1 MKDLASN
8 LREQT
13 SMLLDL
19 FNNRLNKISDTKE
32 FLRCIKY
39 HRDTRLFD
47 GEHLAIGIDGSMDY
61 EERLEMLL
69 FYVNAI
75 AFSTRF
81 RIDEKIQFDDNM
93 HKSSIKIST
102 AIPLWQADLPNII
115 DRDEDEFETRYSV
128 DKIPYSFMTMAELKL
143 ALDAINS
150 YQDLKLIILDRSL
163 LRTYAPLTRDLQL
176 LIRKKRSPLV
186 GIDTKYGITSFLD
199 IILVYMLGDGSI
211 YVPTRGSYAKYAII
225 KELLKGEKRKDEF
238 NIDDID
244 KHLQYLKR
252 LDKRFD
258 NLLLDRCDSIISLSN
273 YAKDYWKR
281 ISSITDSII
290 TSIFNGKRYPL
301 LLNTRWLSLL
311 DISALNLFLLYGLI
325 GKALKSMILLIGII
339 KDMNTTEFIRA
350 VIPYLLNYRDGLE
363 LSNDRAFFTMLSAT
377 NPSIKTPWRSIAY
390 DAAFTTL
397 VYDKNFKAARK
408 AVFREQLFIRSYFQ
422 LRTYKHDQT
431 LRSPVFLYDR
441 IFYPEYDSTQDIEA
455 EEWMRRSKISLFI
468 DNSIIDDLYL
478 NILAASDSNEIFEAY
493 GHNYLLYLADK
504 AAKFDVKHMRAM
516 LRGISNLYLRE
527 AINNKILSL
536 SKRFR
541 EQRYEEERRRAR

>member
-19 FNNRLNKISDTKE
+19 FNNRLDKISTTKE
-32 FLRCIKY
+32 FLRCI
-39 HRDTRLFD
+39 RSPDSIRLFD

-75 AFSTRF
+75 AFTTKF
-81 RIDEKIQFDDNM
+81 RIGDQIRFDDKVN
-93 HKSSIKIST
+93 KSSIKIST

-115 DRDEDEFETRYSV
+115 DKDEDEFEARYSA

-150 YQDLKLIILDRSL
+150 YKDLKLIILDRSL
-163 LRTYAPLTRDLQL
+163 LRTYAPLIKDLKL
-176 LIRKKRSPLV
+176 LIKRKRSPLI
-186 GIDTKYGITSFLD
+186 GIDTIYGKTSLLD
-199 IILVYMLGDGSI
+199 IVLAYMLGDGNIHIPS
-211 YVPTRGSYAKYAII
+211 RGSYAKYAII
-225 KELLKGEKRKDEF
+225 KELLKGEKRVDELD
-238 NIDDID
+238 IDDID
-244 KHLQYLKR
+244 KHITYLKR
-252 LDKRFD
+252 LDGHLD
-258 NLLLDRCDSIISLSN
+258 HLLLDRCDSVIALSD

-281 ISSITDSII
+281 ISSITDNI
-290 TSIFNGKRYPL
+290 TTNIFNGRDYPL
-301 LLNTRWLSLL
+301 MLNNRWLSLL
-311 DISALNLFLLYGLI
+311 DISALNLFLLYEII
-325 GKALKSMILLIGII
+325 GKVLSNTILLIGII

-350 VIPYLLNYRDGLE
+350 VIPYLLNCELE
-363 LSNDRAFFTMLSAT
+363 MSNDRAFFTMLSAT

-397 VYDKNFKAARK
+397 VYNEGFRAARK
-408 AVFREQLFIRSYFQ
+408 AMFREQLFIRSYFQ

-441 IFYPEYDSTQDIEA
+441 IFYPEYDSTNDIEA
-455 EEWMRRSKISLFI
+455 EEWKSKSKISLFI
-468 DNSIIDDLYL
+468 DNSVIDDLCL
-478 NILAASDSNEIFEAY
+478 NILAASDSDEVFEAY

-516 LRGISNLYLRE
+516 LKGISNLYLRE
-527 AINNKILSL
+527 AINNKVLSI